1 MHTSVTIGE
10 EQTKNVKQH
19 DWNQLQTTDIRPVC
33 QDSDACSTERL
44 TKDLWPFLKVELT
57 NAAE

>member
-19 DWNQLQTTDIRPVC
+19 NWNQLQTTDIRPVC
-33 QDSDACSTERL
+33 QDSDACGT
-44 TKDLWPFLKVELT
+44 
-57 NAAE
+57 